1 MKALLILGVIVLV
14 LGICSFFVPIPRHE
28 SEGIKV
34 GDATFGVQVKH
45 DERLPAWVG
54 GVLIVGGIAMMIAG
68 GRGKGA

>member
-1 MKALLILGVIVLV
+1 MKILLVLGLIVLV

-45 DERLPAWVG
+45 EEHLPPWVG
-54 GVLIVGGIAMMIAG
+54 GVLIAGGIAMMIAG
-68 GRGKGA
+68 GRGKAA

>member
-1 MKALLILGVIVLV
+1 MKVLLLLGLIVLV

-45 DERLPAWVG
+45 EERLPPWVG
-54 GVLIVGGIAMMIAG
+54 GVLIVGGIGMMIAG
-68 GRGKGA
+68 GRSKAA